1 MFRGRK
7 RHFIE
12 KYFINAPSPLFPHSW
27 ELYLLAQPQAPG
39 SLQIRSRR
47 TGVYRYKLG
56 QNQILQ
62 LGSRRIDRKL
72 KNWSLQ
78 IESCKLQFIDRK
90 YEYWSLHIESRRNGV
105 YRQKVGELEF
115 TDRKQEKWSLQ
126 IESCRT
132 GVWKLIFFKQLRKRN
147 LILFVSDLV
156 VFKRF
161 VYIIQFCD
169 SVP

>member
-1 MFRGRK
+1 MPPPPF
-7 RHFIE
+7 
-12 KYFINAPSPLFPHSW
+12 FPIHGNCTFQPNPK
-27 ELYLLAQPQAPG
+27 LLE
-39 SLQIRSRR
+39 
-47 TGVYRYKLG
+47 VYRLEVG